1 MRESPRLI
9 SRTRALTAVAFALV
23 FFALLAPSEVHADPI
38 AITGGS
44 YTLINPFRTVPQ
56 FISYSHDLQGTGF
69 RAIGGAVD
77 GPNQRLGSNC
87 VFPCSAGSTFSTRA
101 SRPIGRLGPTGV
113 LELGGVHRFGF
124 FTGRVTQFDTNSVT
138 IPIDATPE
146 LTLTTLFTMTGA
158 IDFQEFDLN
167 GGGFTGFTFTS
178 AIFGSGIADISLFFS
193 RTTQQYEVSQV
204 TYNFQKEPV
213 PEPATLLLLGIGLAG
228 FTAERFK
235 RHRASG

>member
-1 MRESPRLI
+1 MRENPRLI
-9 SRTRALTAVAFALV
+9 SRTRKVTAFAFALF
-23 FFALLAPSEVHADPI
+23 FFALLAPSEVSADPI

-44 YTLINPFRTVPQ
+44 YRLINPFRTVPR

-69 RAIGGAVD
+69 RMIGGAVD

-87 VFPCSAGSTFSTRA
+87 AFPCSAGSTFSTSA
-101 SRPIGRLGPTGV
+101 SRPIGRLGPTGI
-113 LELGGVHRFGF
+113 LELDGVRRFGF
-124 FTGRVTQFDTNSVT
+124 FTGRATQFDTDNVT
-138 IPIDATPE
+138 IPIDPGPE
-146 LTLTTLFTMTGA
+146 FTLTTVFTMSGG

-193 RTTQQYEVSQV
+193 RTTQQYEVSEV
-204 TYNFQKEPV
+204 TYNFQNEPV

-228 FTAERFK
+228 FTAK
-235 RHRASG
+235 RLRRQRA